1 MNNFIA
7 VKDDGEGV
15 LGKLLYYSLSSIL
28 IDKDELERICENV
41 GFPYTQS
48 RRSAPADAFRNATGD
63 IYNTKTVKSAYGA
76 ERFKIYCRDN
86 KSGGDVISRELV
98 KETLDTTAN
107 KYKKL
112 ANITFSKDY
121 GFSYGD
127 VAYDEHFAARERGTH
142 IISERGGTAL
152 NDPYEYCREAER
164 LFELY
169 QTCAGR
175 KQIETLLEAFV
186 DSLQAVKLLAHGKM
200 YFIPRE
206 YMPKLDVFED
216 LIQLLEKHNQH
227 ESRNRAPLDANSM
240 FVVDDAKQREKMA
253 AAFYR
258 SVRREIEEYSERADH
273 LIQTGSQSAA
283 IMERWAVK
291 IQGLETKK
299 REYEDVLRR
308 ELGELDEEFR
318 ALGFL
323 AEELAIRA
331 RGIRRRAA

>member
-1 MNNFIA
+1 MNG
-7 VKDDGEGV
+7 VKPPPPA
-15 LGKLLYYSLSSIL
+15 LSISGKASVNEYGWL
-28 IDKDELERICENV
+28 RI
-41 GFPYTQS
+41 
-48 RRSAPADAFRNATGD
+48 
-63 IYNTKTVKSAYGA
+63 
-76 ERFKIYCRDN
+76 
-86 KSGGDVISRELV
+86 
-98 KETLDTTAN
+98 
-107 KYKKL
+107 
-112 ANITFSKDY
+112 
-121 GFSYGD
+121 
-127 VAYDEHFAARERGTH
+127 
-142 IISERGGTAL
+142 AL
-152 NDPYEYCREAER
+152 NTLLPHCRYTTPAYLTDTITRLLDEYETRGNEYCLEAER

-206 YMPKLDVFED
+206 YMPKLDIFED

-240 FVVDDAKQREKMA
+240 YVVDDAKQREKMA

>member
-1 MNNFIA
+1 MAMNNFIA

-28 IDKDELERICENV
+28 IDKDELERICEDV

-63 IYNTKTVKSAYGA
+63 ISDAKTVKSAYGA

-86 KSGGDVISRELV
+86 KSDGDVISRELV
-98 KETLDTTAN
+98 KETLDTTTN

-127 VAYDEHFAARERGTH
+127 VAYDE
-142 IISERGGTAL
+142 
-152 NDPYEYCREAER
+152 NVDPYEYCREAER

-206 YMPKLDVFED
+206 YMPKLDIFED

-240 FVVDDAKQREKMA
+240 YVVDDAKQREKMA

-283 IMERWAVK
+283 IMEHWAVK